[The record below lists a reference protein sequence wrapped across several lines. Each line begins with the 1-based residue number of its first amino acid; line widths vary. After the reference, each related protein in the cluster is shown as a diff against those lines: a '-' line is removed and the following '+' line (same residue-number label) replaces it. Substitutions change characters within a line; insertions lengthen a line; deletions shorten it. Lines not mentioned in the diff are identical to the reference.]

1 MNVEVEDDGSFCNA
15 TELGRNARVAFE
27 QSAESLFTSNVAQAD
42 RIDIKFGL
50 LPFLSWRFL
59 NQFVFQ
65 ALMRSFK
72 MIMIL
77 EFLAKDIHVLVPE
90 NYKMV
95 QTFLLN
101 TLYET
106 LDEGNRIR

>member
-27 QSAESLFTSNVAQAD
+27 QPAESLVTSNVAQAD
-42 RIDIKFGL
+42 RIDLRFGL
-50 LPFLSWRFL
+50 RPFLRWRFL

-65 ALMRSFK
+65 ALMRSFP

-77 EFLAKDIHVLVPE
+77 KFLAKDVHVLVAKDNKIVE
-90 NYKMV
+90 A
-95 QTFLLN
+95 FLLN
-101 TLYET
+101 CLSES
-106 LDEGNRIR
+106 LNVGNRIE